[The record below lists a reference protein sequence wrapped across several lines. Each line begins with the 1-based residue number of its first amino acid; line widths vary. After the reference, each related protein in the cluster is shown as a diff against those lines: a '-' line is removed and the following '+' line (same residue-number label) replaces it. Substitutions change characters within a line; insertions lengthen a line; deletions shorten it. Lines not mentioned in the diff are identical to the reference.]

1 MRFFGI
7 IFVAISLLGVDLH
20 AADTDSQTRDK
31 LKLALALVDQTLP
44 KGWKRTR
51 TELNAMPPGSINGA
65 PTGIF
70 AVFQGTRQVVI
81 GKISTDGQKPRD
93 NVGIERVSVWIMPLA
108 FKGRRVNAVDR
119 LIRFPGLIETQPD
132 RIGSNNS
139 VKVYGRGAAADL
151 LSQTSWPTWREDI
164 LRALRLRP

>member
-1 MRFFGI
+1 MRLLGI
-7 IFVAISLLGVDLH
+7 ILIAIGLLGVDLH
-20 AADTDSQTRDK
+20 AADTDSQTRDT
-31 LKLALALVDQTLP
+31 LKSALALVDQTLP
-44 KGWKRTR
+44 NGWKRTR

-70 AVFQGTRQVVI
+70 AAFQGTRQVVI
-81 GKISTDGQKPRD
+81 GKILTDGQKSRD
-93 NVGIERVSVWIMPLA
+93 DVGIERVCVWIMPLA

-119 LIRFPGLIETQPD
+119 LICFLGMIETQPD

-139 VKVYGRGAAADL
+139 VKVYARGTAADS
-151 LSQTSWPTWREDI
+151 LSRTSWPTWREDI